1 MNGWVTLGS
10 EVLVRAGSLNGQD
23 IWWGPGLPTRKV
35 ANAFMIHHIETCI
48 HTKKVEGEKG
58 KKKRGNI
65 QGTLEVRVQDTM
77 VVP

>member
-1 MNGWVTLGS
+1 MNGVASMS
-10 EVLVRAGSLNGQD
+10 EVLARARSPDNQD
-23 IWWGPGLPTRKV
+23 FRWGPGLPMREVT
-35 ANAFMIHHIETCI
+35 NPFIIHHIETCI